1 MNIDRD
7 KLIEMAKEA
16 GFKVNNFT
24 VGGKEHFEICAIG
37 TTCKVEIT
45 KFASLVSAHAITAM
59 QTELDA
65 AKEEADQN
73 KRLFLQ
79 ACQTLGKCGEL
90 LGIPED
96 ETTGEPFELYDAIEQ
111 LQERVTSMQG
121 DSEPVGYISEMALAD
136 FTWHKHRFNDSMM
149 RGIFNNKYQ
158 ENTIPLYTHHKL
170 GYAVADVIGKLDE
183 IIDVADEVEVND
195 FLHKAIPI
203 DLWHELTEALENMP
217 ARAESFTS
225 IQAEQ
230 PVTREEIINI
240 AEKAGAYV
248 GGNYPQLIEGNHQ
261 VKVFEY
267 TKKVIELVRYT
278 NIDGWVLTLIDDDE
292 NRTYK
297 FQSEKNALNAQ
308 QDWLEQC
315 IKSTI
320 QPAPV
325 TSMQGDSEPTA
336 YMSRKKMTDLAISM
350 LPTKYAR
357 ESKQSEGWSEWKPAS
372 IKDFEQHQQS
382 IGKSD
387 WMHDVEFIELFTHDR
402 VKGVSDER
410 VEFEVLFNKIKDLPR
425 ASFLLNSS
433 GGVAKYL
440 DKSGNW
446 IEHYEVIKLLD
457 QYLENLSQLSTNT
470 DGWVSVS
477 DRLPNDGDEVIGY
490 GIWEG
495 EIAGKSDG
503 KSVEAGTWRNGEIQ
517 LSSDYYSVNLTDVT
531 HWQPLPS
538 PPINAISQDKGESV

>member
-111 LQERVTSMQG
+111 LQER
-121 DSEPVGYISEMALAD
+121 
-136 FTWHKHRFNDSMM
+136 
-149 RGIFNNKYQ
+149 
-158 ENTIPLYTHHKL
+158 
-170 GYAVADVIGKLDE
+170 
-183 IIDVADEVEVND
+183 
-195 FLHKAIPI
+195 
-203 DLWHELTEALENMP
+203 
-217 ARAESFTS
+217 
-225 IQAEQ
+225 
-230 PVTREEIINI
+230 
-240 AEKAGAYV
+240 
-248 GGNYPQLIEGNHQ
+248 
-261 VKVFEY
+261 
-267 TKKVIELVRYT
+267 
-278 NIDGWVLTLIDDDE
+278 
-292 NRTYK
+292 
-297 FQSEKNALNAQ
+297 
-308 QDWLEQC
+308 
-315 IKSTI
+315 
-320 QPAPV
+320 V